1 MIALYSPDC
10 AATKQIQI
18 YKNRLN
24 RRLLL
29 NFKILRSLKI
39 FRGGDYARAA
49 LYFLCAVVGAVCE
62 NCYRQRIASPLSAS
76 GAGIERY
83 LPREGRNFTASFE
96 VKF

>member
-10 AATKQIQI
+10 AAIEQIQI

-39 FRGGDYARAA
+39 FRGGDRAGGA
-49 LYFLCAVVGAVCE
+49 LYFLCAVVGVLCE
-62 NCYRQRIASPLSAS
+62 GCYRQRYSVAAKC
-76 GAGIERY
+76 ERRRH
-83 LPREGRNFTASFE
+83 REICI
-96 VKF
+96 

>member
-49 LYFLCAVVGAVCE
+49 LYFLCAVV
-62 NCYRQRIASPLSAS
+62 
-76 GAGIERY
+76 
-83 LPREGRNFTASFE
+83 
-96 VKF
+96 